1 MFSSSQRG
9 GCLVGRTR
17 LGVESARPVLSRR
30 DTVTGQDELKLG
42 KRPRRIATQPETGRG
57 VLRPR
62 SCSLDKPV
70 DAQRRKR
77 QLAGDGFDESK
88 SEVSML
94 AQISLLAIAMT
105 LVLVGCATEGPQPTE
120 ELVRARTVIAQA
132 DKAGAQRDAPADL
145 QRAHDELSN
154 AEKSNTEKKFNEA
167 RRYAEAAAVDAD
179 VAAARAAAAEATR
192 AAQEVAQG
200 NETLRQES
208 NRATSSPNPN

>member
-1 MFSSSQRG
+1 
-9 GCLVGRTR
+9 
-17 LGVESARPVLSRR
+17 
-30 DTVTGQDELKLG
+30 
-42 KRPRRIATQPETGRG
+42 
-57 VLRPR
+57 
-62 SCSLDKPV
+62 
-70 DAQRRKR
+70 
-77 QLAGDGFDESK
+77 
-88 SEVSML
+88 ML

-105 LVLVGCATEGPQPTE
+105 LVLVGCAAEGPQPTE

-132 DKAGAQRDAPADL
+132 DKAGAQRDAPTDL

-167 RRYAEAAAVDAD
+167 RRYAEVAAVDAD